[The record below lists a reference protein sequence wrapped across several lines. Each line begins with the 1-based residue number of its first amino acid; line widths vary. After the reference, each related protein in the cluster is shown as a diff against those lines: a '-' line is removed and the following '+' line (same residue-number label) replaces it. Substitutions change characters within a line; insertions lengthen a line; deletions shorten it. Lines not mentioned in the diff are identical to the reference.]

1 MARKKR
7 QTLRDRYDQWLC
19 NHPVAAYAIVGVSM
33 AAAVVVIFLF
43 VTFSGFGSS
52 AEFIYNQF

>member
-1 MARKKR
+1 MARKKKV
-7 QTLRDRYDQWLC
+7 TLRERYNRWLDAHRVVAC
-19 NHPVAAYAIVGVSM
+19 LLVGLGMAVAAVGV
-33 AAAVVVIFLF
+33 FLF

>member
-1 MARKKR
+1 MARKQKV
-7 QTLRDRYDQWLC
+7 TLRGKYDDFLQA
-19 NHPVAAYAIVGVSM
+19 HSAIACVLVCAGI
-33 AAAVVVIFLF
+33 ATALITLFLF